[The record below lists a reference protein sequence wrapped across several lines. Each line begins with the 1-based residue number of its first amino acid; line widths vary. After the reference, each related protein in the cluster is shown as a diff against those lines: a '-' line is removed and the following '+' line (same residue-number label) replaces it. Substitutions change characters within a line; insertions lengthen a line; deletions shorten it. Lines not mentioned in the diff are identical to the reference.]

1 MEQQTA
7 VEQFADNVLSYKNP
21 TNINGTDYILIPIN
35 KVEYLKQQAKQ
46 MEREQKEEEF
56 KRGWEESKSTAI
68 KYVEEF
74 TTRLQNETN

>member
-7 VEQFADNVLSYKNP
+7 VKQLVNYMIENFHL
-21 TNINGTDYILIPIN
+21 TDESLI
-35 KVEYLKQQAKQ
+35 KFEEAKQ
-46 MEREQKEEEF
+46 MEREQKEEEY